1 LDGCQNITKTVGE
14 DMEKLERCAP
24 AVAMQNAAATVEH
37 HSEVPQKTKNE
48 PDTQWFK
55 PVILATQEAEIRRI
69 EIQSQPGQTVHKN
82 LSQKKK
88 KSPKRAD
95 RVAQGVGHEFKP
107 QHLVGGGVSK
117 SRDSKSLNVPF

>member
-1 LDGCQNITKTVGE
+1 L
-14 DMEKLERCAP
+14 R
-24 AVAMQNAAATVEH
+24 
-37 HSEVPQKTKNE
+37 
-48 PDTQWFK
+48 FK
-55 PVILATQEAEIRRI
+55 ASLGKQFIR
-69 EIQSQPGQTVHKN
+69 TYLK
-82 LSQKKK
+82 KKK